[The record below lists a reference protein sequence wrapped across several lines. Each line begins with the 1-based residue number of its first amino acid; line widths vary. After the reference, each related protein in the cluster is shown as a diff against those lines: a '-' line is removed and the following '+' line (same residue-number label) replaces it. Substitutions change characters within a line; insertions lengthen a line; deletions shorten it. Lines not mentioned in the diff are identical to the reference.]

1 MICIESMPASKSG
14 QYNPSGAAMPLPPST
29 VPIFPD
35 LRGKI
40 AIVTGGSRGIGAET
54 CLALARNGVKVA
66 INGRDQAAI
75 QATVQAIG
83 AIHGE
88 AIAAPADCAQL
99 SSVEAMRDRVHVE
112 LGAPDFVVAFAGG
125 GTGRPMP
132 FEQITEEDWR
142 SSIDNNLTS
151 TFFTLKCFLPAMI
164 ERRSGCIVNMASA
177 GGRVAAGAPAGYGAA
192 KAGVIMLTRHLAH
205 EVGKYDV
212 RVNCVSPSA
221 VLTERTRQAI
231 SDEQEQ
237 QMRAAFPL
245 GRLGH
250 PRDVAAATLFLL
262 SSASSWITGATLDV
276 AGGRVMS

>member
-1 MICIESMPASKSG
+1 
-14 QYNPSGAAMPLPPST
+14 MPLPPST
-29 VPIFPD
+29 VPVFPD
-35 LRGKI
+35 LLGKI

-66 INGRDQAAI
+66 INGRDEAAI
-75 QATVQAIG
+75 QATVQAVR

-88 AIAAPADCAQL
+88 AIAAPADCARL
-99 SSVEAMRDRVHVE
+99 SSVEAMRDRVNAE

-164 ERRSGCIVNMASA
+164 ARCSGCIVNMASA
-177 GGRVAAGAPAGYGAA
+177 GGRMAAGAPAGYGAA

-205 EVGKYDV
+205 ETGKYGV